1 MGRETE
7 VIKTVG
13 QNIRD
18 LRIRSGWSLRLA
30 AKKLNISTSALSKIE
45 TGVTDVNLSRLEQ
58 IAHVYG
64 VKLIQLWLPNFEYT
78 ELEAIKLDQA
88 KEKVNNLETEIKAFQ
103 RKVILLY
110 EKLHEQNSRYNHAS

>member
-18 LRIRSGWSLRLA
+18 LRVRSGWSLRLA

-58 IAHVYG
+58 IAQVYG

-88 KEKVNNLETEIKAFQ
+88 KEKVNSLETEIKAFQ